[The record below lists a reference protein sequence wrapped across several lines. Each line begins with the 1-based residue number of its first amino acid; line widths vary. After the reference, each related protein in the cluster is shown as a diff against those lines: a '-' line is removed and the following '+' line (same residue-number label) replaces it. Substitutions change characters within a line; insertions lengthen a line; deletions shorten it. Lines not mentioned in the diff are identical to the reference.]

1 MKKNLRLAVLS
12 TVVFIMKV
20 NAQCDL
26 KATILPVRPILCP
39 NGTDT
44 LYTQEYDTY
53 QWYKN
58 KHLIPG
64 ATQRG
69 YVITQDDVG
78 YAFNVA
84 VTKNGCADTSRRVVV
99 DGYVFLLPYVI
110 ETGDVGV
117 YDPSRDALIEC
128 PDDTL
133 ILTLGD
139 PYTLS
144 IQWYDNYKAIKGAN
158 EQTYYV
164 TNSGSYTVC
173 GAPEVCPQY
182 NACETVPINVVFES
196 PVATISEKND
206 TLFASKAKQYQ
217 WFFNGKKIPGAT
229 ERYYVPNAIGKYK
242 VSTVDKY
249 TCVAV
254 SDPYL
259 YATARVSKIISVA
272 PNPVKDILH
281 LLIEAPG
288 AIRLVLFDLYGNR
301 VLQTA
306 IKVGDNTISLQ
317 SMRPG
322 TYIMQ
327 VLDKQNK
334 MISSATIIKE

>member
-1 MKKNLRLAVLS
+1 MKKNLRLI
-12 TVVFIMKV
+12 FIAGILFAAKA

-26 KATILPVRPILCP
+26 QATILPVRPILCP

-44 LYTQEYDTY
+44 LYTQQYDTY

-58 KHLIPG
+58 KHPIPG

-69 YVITQDDVG
+69 YVITQNDVG

-99 DGYVFLLPYVI
+99 DGYVFLPPYII

-133 ILTLGD
+133 ILTMGD

-182 NACETVPINVVFES
+182 NVCESIPINVVFED

-217 WFFNGKKIPGAT
+217 WFFNNRKISGAT
-229 ERYYVPNAIGKYK
+229 QRYYVPNAIGKYK
-242 VSTVDKY
+242 VATIDKY

-254 SDPYL
+254 SAPYL
-259 YATARVSKIISVA
+259 YTTARMSNIISVA

-281 LLIEAPG
+281 LHAEAPN
-288 AIRLVLFDLYGNR
+288 AVTMILYDLYGNR
-301 VLQTA
+301 ALQTSV
-306 IKVGDNTISLQ
+306 KSGDNTISLQ
-317 SMRPG
+317 SMRAG
-322 TYIMQ
+322 TYIVR
-327 VLDKQNK
+327 VLDKQNR